1 MANPFPAIATMAVV
15 LASPAGAVAAQDR
28 GSAVLPRAPARNED
42 IVIVTPA
49 GGARKIQLRT
59 REAEPGGPP
68 SLPFFTNLL
77 EWASPRAFGADHR
90 CEVVQAGTKITLSCR
105 PGASMSGALVM
116 FPQHRLPGGAS
127 TVWHVTSVASAGF
140 RAAVTLEG
148 QDAGALQGVPTGT
161 VSLPVPNRSDARA
174 PQLVIVA
181 PPEGGTFELTHLEL
195 TAARDRP
202 VDGFSAWAWEP
213 ALWSDNPEA
222 LIASARKRQV
232 EQLFV
237 TLETSDGKIARE
249 RELRRFVRLATA
261 AGIAVEAVE
270 GDPRM
275 VLPAGLEAAL
285 ARARAFA
292 AYQMTAAAGEAL
304 AGIQYDIEPYTLEE
318 WGQEPASYRGW
329 AEAVTRLAA
338 AAEAPVDLVLPF
350 WLPAS
355 DEGRAFLA
363 RVEPAVRAITVMS
376 YRTQASLLAQ
386 VAEPFLAWGARH
398 EKPVRLA
405 LEAGPIADEVEEIY
419 REAPVGTLAVWEGP
433 VPRLVLLDQPGVRAG
448 AKMFARQQVHT
459 IPGSRISFLGDER
472 RLFETAKT
480 IAPAFSAWPTFAG
493 FAVHG
498 LRWDDGEEPSA
509 ERKAL

>member
-1 MANPFPAIATMAVV
+1 MANPFSALVAMAVV
-15 LASPAGAVAAQDR
+15 LANPAGAIAAQEP
-28 GSAVLPRAPARNED
+28 GAPVLPRVPARNED

-49 GGARKIQLRT
+49 GGNSKILLRT
-59 REAEPGGPP
+59 REAEPDGLP
-68 SLPFFTNLL
+68 SLPFFANLL
-77 EWASPRAFGADHR
+77 EWASPRAFGSDHR
-90 CEVVQAGTKITLSCR
+90 CEVVQAGRKLTLRCR
-105 PGASMSGALVM
+105 PGTSMSGALM
-116 FPQHRLPGGAS
+116 AFPRHRLPAGAS
-127 TVWHVTSVASAGF
+127 TAWQITSVASPGF
-140 RAAVTLEG
+140 RAEVTLEG
-148 QDAGALQGVPTGT
+148 EDASALQDVPTGT
-161 VSLPVPNRSDARA
+161 VSLPVPDRSDTRA

-181 PPEGGTFELTHLEL
+181 PPEGGTLELTHLEL
-195 TAARDRP
+195 TATKDRP
-202 VDGFSAWAWEP
+202 VNGFSAWAWEP
-213 ALWSDNPEA
+213 TLWSDNPEA

-232 EQLFV
+232 ERLFV

-249 RELRRFVRLATA
+249 RDLRRFVRLATA
-261 AGIAVEAVE
+261 AGIGVEAVE

-285 ARARAFA
+285 VRARAFA
-292 AYQMTAAAGEAL
+292 AYQKTAAAGEAL

-318 WGQEPASYRGW
+318 WGQEPAGYLGW

-338 AAEAPVDLVLPF
+338 AAGAPVDLVLPF
-350 WLPAS
+350 WLPTS

-363 RVEPAVRAITVMS
+363 RVEPAVRAVTVMS

-386 VAEPFLAWGARH
+386 VAEPFLAWGVRH

-419 REAPVGTLAVWEGP
+419 REAAVGTLAVWEGP
-433 VPRLVLLDQPGVRAG
+433 APRLVFLDQPGVRAG

-459 IPGSRISFLGDER
+459 IPGSRISFLGDEP

-480 IAPAFSAWPTFAG
+480 TAPAFSAWPTFAG

-498 LRWDDGEEPSA
+498 LRWDDGEEPLSSG
-509 ERKAL
+509 L